1 MNLQIYIWHMVT
13 RNGWATAAEVEAAAI
28 LLNCNT
34 HVILEGRNVYISQA
48 YSSSDT
54 FSEIDIELLLAR
66 NHYRVLRKDLI
77 EQNRTLLALDNYHTE
92 QTQKRKKPGL
102 ENPKPY
108 TATLINNENEK
119 HTQTY
124 SAVKANKRRTVFN
137 LSMAEKKSTDAES
150 TKTKFPD
157 NISKQTVNNIDES
170 EAHFLCRKYGVI
182 YERPIQ
188 NETVKEAKNRRKRNR
203 TKINIQKKKFE
214 NLELQILDAT
224 PLSSDE
230 KQNTAMNSIRMFEL
244 EQMSYSIR
252 ICSICLECRLEMID

>member
-1 MNLQIYIWHMVT
+1 M
-13 RNGWATAAEVEAAAI
+13 
-28 LLNCNT
+28 
-34 HVILEGRNVYISQA
+34 
-48 YSSSDT
+48 
-54 FSEIDIELLLAR
+54 
-66 NHYRVLRKDLI
+66 I

-124 SAVKANKRRTVFN
+124 SAVKANKRRKVFN

-203 TKINIQKKKFE
+203 TKKTFKKR
-214 NLELQILDAT
+214 NLKT
-224 PLSSDE
+224 
-230 KQNTAMNSIRMFEL
+230 
-244 EQMSYSIR
+244 
-252 ICSICLECRLEMID
+252 